1 MISYPRTIIALLF
14 NKQMS
19 YRRLSTM
26 ADHARSSAD
35 KLKYNYKFIF
45 KSGEESEFNIELD
58 RFSLN
63 LIPTGE
69 KFRPKWT
76 KLNCCKCPNCTLDER
91 QHEFCPIAVNL
102 VDIIDYFSIFVSA
115 EPVEVIVTT
124 NDRTY
129 SKKEIPLQN
138 GVSSMLGIYMVTSG
152 CPVMEKLK
160 PMVRFH
166 LPFATLEETIY
177 RAISMFLVSQYFSYR
192 HGGYPELNL
201 QKLTDA
207 YANVKKVNAS
217 FLKRLQTIDTKDSN
231 LKAVAVL
238 DYFAKGVNF
247 SIDSKMVDDL
257 YYLFD
262 GYIK

>member
-1 MISYPRTIIALLF
+1 
-14 NKQMS
+14 
-19 YRRLSTM
+19 M
-26 ADHARSSAD
+26 ADQARSSAENI
-35 KLKYNYKFIF
+35 KFNYKFIF
-45 KSGEESEFNIELD
+45 KSGEEQEFKIELD
-58 RFSLN
+58 KFSLN
-63 LIPTGE
+63 LIPTGD

-76 KLNCCKCPNCTLDER
+76 KLNCCQCPNCTLDER

-102 VDIIDYFSIFVSA
+102 VDIIDYFSIFVSN
-115 EPVEVIVTT
+115 EPVKVIVTA
-124 NDRTY
+124 NDRNY
-129 SKKEIPLQN
+129 SKEVPLQN

-166 LPFATLEETIY
+166 LPFASMEETIY

-201 QKLTDA
+201 EKLHQA
-207 YANVKKVNAS
+207 YENVKIVNQS

-231 LKAVAVL
+231 LKAVVVL
-238 DYFAKGVNF
+238 DHFAKGVNF
-247 SIDSKMVDDL
+247 SIDSKMVDDM
-257 YYLFD
+257 YYLFE